1 MTSTPLT
8 SAPGPKLRFPLNQ
21 DTSGKSGTRDHLS

>member
-21 DTSGKSGTRDHLS
+21 DTGGVPQIV